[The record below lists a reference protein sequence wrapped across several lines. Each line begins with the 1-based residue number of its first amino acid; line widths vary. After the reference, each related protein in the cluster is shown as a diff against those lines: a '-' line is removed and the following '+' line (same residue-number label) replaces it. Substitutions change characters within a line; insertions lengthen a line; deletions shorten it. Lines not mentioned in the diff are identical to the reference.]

1 MEILDKIAKQF
12 LIDANADG
20 KVDIADVVGSLEK
33 LLADATGKLN
43 FSSLIEK
50 FKNLDISEAVA
61 SWLGDGE
68 NAKLSIDSV
77 NKIFD
82 PEQLNKFA
90 ASLNIDVESA
100 KNGLC
105 NAIPN
110 LIDQVSS
117 GGNLLDS
124 FNEHAAKLQAEAT
137 EMVDTVKAVA
147 EEKTE
152 GLLGKIKSLFS

>member
-50 FKNLDISEAVA
+50 FKNPDISEAVA

-100 KNGLC
+100 KNALC

-124 FNEHAAKLQAEAT
+124 FNEHAAKLQAEAS